1 MRSRQ
6 WGVTATIWG
15 ATDDNGWEVL
25 TMGTAPPSLIS
36 LSLSCLTDVTR
47 LCKRARPVEH
57 ACIIIKHHAHMGQ
70 AHRPVFRCQPAFLAV
85 SFSAQRFLTC
95 PCSRFPYWR
104 KPHFCY
110 FSIFSDWKQGRCG
123 QGPISFCWGV
133 LHLFAH
139 IGMMI
144 SFQLA
149 MARINYNL
157 RALVPQR
164 NGLVTVHVLNCI

>member
-25 TMGTAPPSLIS
+25 TMGTALPSLIS
-36 LSLSCLTDVTR
+36 LSLSCLMDVTR
-47 LCKRARPVEH
+47 LCKRARLVEL
-57 ACIIIKHHAHMGQ
+57 ACIIIKHHTHMGQ

-85 SFSAQRFLTC
+85 SFSAQYFLTC
-95 PCSRFPYWR
+95 PCSRFPYQS
-104 KPHFCY
+104 KPHFRY
-110 FSIFSDWKQGRCG
+110 FSIFSDRKQGRHG
-123 QGPISFCWGV
+123 QGPIGFCWGV

-139 IGMMI
+139 IGMII
-144 SFQLA
+144 SFQSA

-164 NGLVTVHVLNCI
+164 NGLVTVHVLNRI